1 MIEKKCE
8 NCLEKP
14 VYQKNLCKSCYQG
27 FWRQKQKNSGIMC
40 SNCLIKPLYA
50 KDLCQ
55 ICYRRNLLE
64 KKRKSG
70 IKCKKCLIKPVYS
83 TGFCCPC
90 YSEIQNNKL
99 ILDKK
104 CEKCGKDGV
113 FRRNRC
119 KSCYNA
125 LMMRKNI
132 SDDVPIRKRN
142 KNGEGG
148 LNHYGYRLISVKNH
162 HNSMKHGRMFE
173 HTFVMSEF
181 LKRPLHKHESV
192 HHKNGIRDDNRI
204 ENLELWSKSQPKGQR
219 VEDKIEW
226 AKEFLKLYD
235 I

>member
-8 NCLEKP
+8 NCLEKS

-27 FWRQKQKNSGIMC
+27 FWRQKQKNSGIIC
-40 SNCLIKPLYA
+40 QNCLEKPIYA

-70 IKCKKCLIKPVYS
+70 IKCKKCLIKSVYS
-83 TGFCCPC
+83 SGFCCPC
-90 YSEIQNNKL
+90 YSEIQNKKL

-132 SDDVPIRKRN
+132 LDDVPVRKRN

-148 LNHYGYRLISVKNH
+148 LNCYGYRLISVRNHPNNMKN
-162 HNSMKHGRMFE
+162 GRIFE
-173 HTFVMSEF
+173 HVFVMSEF
-181 LKRPLHKHESV
+181 LKRPLYNHENI

-204 ENLELWSKSQPKGQR
+204 ENLELWSTSQPKGQR
-219 VEDKIEW
+219 VEDKIKW
-226 AKEFLKLYD
+226 AKEFLKQYE
-235 I
+235 